1 VKSQY
6 IAIVSTILLLSGC
19 STQRVQTHQP
29 QNPLVIAECPELGK
43 VSHKTFGDIVT
54 AYLALL
60 EQYHRCR
67 AAEAQPKSD
76 R

>member
-1 VKSQY
+1 VNAKC
-6 IAIVSTILLLSGC
+6 IASALLMMSLAAC
-19 STQRVQTHQP
+19 STQRVQTRQL

-67 AAEAQPKSD
+67 AASAQSAQ
-76 R
+76 